1 MFDRNEILGLI
12 RNITKVLS
20 KDGNAVEKA
29 IANKVEEKLFPKPLR
44 TPVLVVIEEQK
55 KVIFRNA
62 KGREYKAVCQ
72 EGDTFDRYVGASLVL
87 GRAKYG
93 NSKKFA
99 KAVNEW
105 ASTYGITFEP
115 FEKLALTFNYFQYGG
130 KEAFETYVDN
140 MNVNKPTET
149 NEETDE

>member
-12 RNITKVLS
+12 RSITKVLT

-44 TPVLVVIEEQK
+44 TPVLVVIEEHQ
-55 KVIFRNA
+55 KVIYRNE

-72 EGDTFDRYVGASLVL
+72 EGDTFDKYVGASLVL

-93 NSKKFA
+93 NSKKFK

-105 ASTYGITFEP
+105 ANQFGIVQEP

-130 KEAFETYVDN
+130 KENFETFVDDL
-140 MNVNKPTET
+140 NVNKPRET